1 VKKLVFVGI
10 SLFGVSII
18 FGDLCA
24 ARKRSTNK
32 RPNVLQVD
40 SKKTTGRS
48 AQRNQTQQIIK
59 FSDIKIET
67 NALDFLKSVISGISS
82 KDLKSLNRNMLFLSR
97 DLEGNE
103 DDSEVKEVIS
113 IMNSARKC
121 FEKLRQQ
128 KEDLYQKLFGKEE
141 EEEKLSKHVDLG
153 SVDSQLSSVDL
164 KKLESIIEVCKKK
177 PSLQGT
183 VSDWEAFSKKLKQAQ
198 TALSEMKKK
207 LSTMVLNQIEG
218 LPELKNL
225 SKADTDY
232 NKNLEKQRKKK
243 KPQKLDNES
252 PNQQSSTPAQP
263 ASNNQQPSTSTQPAS
278 SNQQSSTPARPDSN
292 NQQSSTPTKP
302 DSNNQQPSTPAQ
314 PDSNNQQSI
323 IPAQP
328 AEDEQSDD
336 PAQSTTDEQ
345 PNNSEQPVEDEQ
357 FSNSEQPVE
366 DEQINTPESSNTS
379 EIENTE
385 NSGKIPNTNNN
396 KLLDSLKEKTL
407 AEFYEYLGDNLESI
421 DEDSAKNKEKNKLF
435 KLKKDLEEAKSD
447 RSFEQKISD
456 VKRITKSYNR
466 IVTSSLKTKE
476 GKKLIS
482 VPRDVIKSLQQ
493 AIYLEVFDDLSSRLE
508 KLHNNEALEGT
519 KIKEQVRETLN
530 KNEKNKKDFIKSEEG
545 KEKRRIMTDSVE
557 SYDQLMDDLFQQQIK
572 IKDRNSID
580 YAKLGYSLETVIL
593 SIDV

>member
-1 VKKLVFVGI
+1 
-10 SLFGVSII
+10 
-18 FGDLCA
+18 
-24 ARKRSTNK
+24 
-32 RPNVLQVD
+32 
-40 SKKTTGRS
+40 
-48 AQRNQTQQIIK
+48 
-59 FSDIKIET
+59 
-67 NALDFLKSVISGISS
+67 
-82 KDLKSLNRNMLFLSR
+82 
-97 DLEGNE
+97 
-103 DDSEVKEVIS
+103 
-113 IMNSARKC
+113 MNSARKC

-232 NKNLEKQRKKK
+232 NQNLEKQRKKK

-263 ASNNQQPSTSTQPAS
+263 ASNNQQSSSPAQPAS
-278 SNQQSSTPARPDSN
+278 SNQQSSSPARPASNNQQPSTPTKPASN

-302 DSNNQQPSTPAQ
+302 ASNNQQSSTPAQPASNNQQPIIPAQ
-314 PDSNNQQSI
+314 PTTDERPI
-323 IPAQP
+323 IPAQPASDEQPSSSEQPISDKQPDDSAQP

-336 PAQSTTDEQ
+336 PAQSTTDER
-345 PNNSEQPVEDEQ
+345 PNNSAQPAEDEQ
-357 FSNSEQPVE
+357 SSNSEQPVE

-493 AIYLEVFDDLSSRLE
+493 AIYLEIFDDLSSRLE